1 MNSVEMITYYKT
13 MRELYTYTIIHQ
25 RLMTYQA
32 DEFKELLDEYI
43 SALESSSESHY
54 DITTFMS
61 EERILLLRNYADIIK
76 GNIEQQ

>member
-1 MNSVEMITYYKT
+1 
-13 MRELYTYTIIHQ
+13 
-25 RLMTYQA
+25 MTYQA

-76 GNIEQQ
+76 GNNEQQ